1 VNPAMER
8 LSHKD
13 RGRITLGPVLFNW
26 PEEKWRDFY
35 FRVADEAP
43 VDSVTLGEVVCAKR
57 IPLTA
62 PHLAEVTERLERA
75 GKEVVFATL
84 ALVMS
89 ERDLDAVRAVTL
101 GAAEGLLVEANDVST
116 LGLLA
121 GAAHVAGPGLNV
133 YNEDTLAWLA
143 GNGAIRVC
151 LPGEMPGA
159 SITELGRAAPVDLEV
174 QVFGR
179 MPLAISARCYHAREC
194 GLDRDSCQFVCERD
208 TDGMEV
214 RTLDGAPF
222 VAVNGMQTLSHA
234 CCNLAGEVPD
244 LRTAGVSHFRL
255 SPQDM
260 DMVAVA
266 GVFRDLLDGQI
277 EPAAAISNLT
287 AIVDGMPFANGFFY
301 GDEGHAAM
309 GALAE

>member
-1 VNPAMER
+1 MKRPSNT
-8 LSHKD
+8 D

-26 PEEKWRDFY
+26 PGEKWRDFY
-35 FRVADEAP
+35 FRIADEAP
-43 VDSVTLGEVVCAKR
+43 VDSVTIGEVVCAKR
-57 IPLTA
+57 ISLTA
-62 PHLAEVTERLERA
+62 PYLAEVAERLVGA

-89 ERDLDAVRAVTL
+89 ERDLDAVRAVTA
-101 GAAEGLLVEANDVST
+101 GAAEGMRVEANDVST

-121 GAAHVAGPGLNV
+121 GNPHVAGPGLNV

-143 GNGAIRVC
+143 GNGAVRVC

-159 SITELGRAAPVDLEV
+159 SISALGRAATVDLEV

-179 MPLAISARCYHAREC
+179 MPLAISARCYHAREQ
-194 GLDRDSCQFVCERD
+194 GLDRDSCQFVCDRD
-208 TDGMEV
+208 ADGMEV

-234 CCNLAGEVPD
+234 CCNLAGEVPE
-244 LRTAGVSHFRL
+244 LIAAGVSHFRL
-255 SPQDM
+255 SPQHM

-266 GVFRDLLDGQI
+266 QIFRDLLDGKT
-277 EPAAAISNLT
+277 EPAAAIAGLT
-287 AIVDGMPFANGFFY
+287 GLAGPMPFANGFFY
-301 GDEGHAAM
+301 GGEGHTATGM
-309 GALAE
+309 LAD